1 MKSSKYLDEEETETS
16 TKRSKKS
23 TTNKNSKKLKQKK
36 SPITKTEKEKEGKS
50 KDTSELSLSVKN
62 AQNIEKCLSYLES
75 YFNNMNVS
83 DMDNIITEKNL
94 TNFQKLNE
102 KENIEVDLLLTKIYN
117 KIFGSENLYT
127 SFFSDPDENDQK
139 IDITL
144 ALLDEAIQNIEN
156 FDDAVVSLDNFELK
170 GNVLKLIKFMKINL
184 KDNLAKEDMKL
195 LDSYINELP
204 SKFYSKNYL
213 EILKYKSKIYKNN
226 YELLKNIENID
237 ETFSNLESYYE
248 QLSAI
253 ENLFTDI
260 EIENDEE
267 KKNYISV
274 TKKDLKKKKKKK
286 SKDDSD
292 DDDDDDISTSKSKKN
307 KITEYDLINYG
318 QFLVNICIY
327 KKFNFQNE
335 EKSIETKK
343 PQKSNKKEKQKPK
356 QKAKSKPKQKPT
368 KTKNKKKST
377 EEEENEEEEEEEEQ
391 NEQEKEEEENED
403 QENDEEEEEEESEE
417 DDENCLNIF
426 LKDVAEQPEPK
437 KKKGKDKGKN
447 KGKEE
452 SKLSDI
458 LKDKVCIST
467 MERKNLFEIIKKN
480 VENFKNLTKNSKS
493 HDIKEI
499 KEKLDLYITSI
510 EQDKN
515 ISINP
520 SKINHI
526 KYYNNFSNNKS
537 IVPNRDTKVFYV
549 QSRESEKGL
558 LLIEFFLTDEKKD
571 IIFTLSRYNL
581 DTDDFNEI
589 YTTDKTNKKC
599 KICVYFDGKSLYQL
613 EFNNEY
619 SWLNSKEINYNISM
633 FKISDEKNIPKEEEN
648 KIITQK
654 ENVDNINNN
663 INEEEQEKKEE
674 KIDINENEENKNI
687 KKKNKKEKKEVVVK
701 KKLKEEINTKEEKI
715 SPALL
720 NNEKEIKF
728 SCGYENYSF
737 EFNCN
742 KIHKKIQDYQE
753 SQKNNTNKKN
763 EISIL
768 IYLNKIHFVNIDEN
782 NKIKYIECSDEK
794 DNVISK
800 KFFNKALI
808 NYLKENYK
816 SENENQ
822 NENKKVEINIYS
834 QNKNLSQVSQKIK
847 EIIYALEDYSINNED
862 KSQNQMYIQF
872 FEKVGFYPDKKI
884 CNYEIK
890 YNLYNFTDQ
899 CLIYHLYLN
908 HIQERE
914 MDNSTLVMIFDKNA
928 IHITALNQNV
938 IFNKFKTL
946 EKKWKKKYY
955 SEIKFDDIK
964 TVNNFI
970 LAVVNTF
977 EGLDLVLCNINN
989 EENKEDIENKFKQIK
1004 QFIDEKLE
1012 EGIRTF
1018 IYDED
1023 KLIAE
1028 SLKYIGMFGDE

>member
-1 MKSSKYLDEEETETS
+1 MKSSKYIDEEETETS
-16 TKRSKKS
+16 TRRSKKS
-23 TTNKNSKKLKQKK
+23 AANKNNKKLKQKK
-36 SPITKTEKEKEGKS
+36 AKLTKTQKEGKS

-62 AQNIEKCLSYLES
+62 TQNIEKCLSYLES
-75 YFNNMNVS
+75 YLNNLNLS
-83 DMDNIITEKNL
+83 DIDNIITEKNL
-94 TNFQKLNE
+94 TNFQKLDE
-102 KENIEVDLLLTKIYN
+102 IENIEVDLLLTKIYN

-127 SFFSDPDENDQK
+127 SFFSDLDEDEQK

-144 ALLDEAIQNIEN
+144 ALIDEAVQNIEN

-170 GNVLKLIKFMKINL
+170 GNILKLIKFLKINL
-184 KDNLAKEDMKL
+184 KKNLDKEDMKQ
-195 LDSYINELP
+195 LDTYINELP
-204 SKFYSKNYL
+204 NKFYSKNYL

-286 SKDDSD
+286 SKDDDSD
-292 DDDDDDISTSKSKKN
+292 EDDDDISTSKSKKE
-307 KITEYDLINYG
+307 KITEDDLINYG

-327 KKFNFQNE
+327 KEFNFKTE
-335 EKSIETKK
+335 EKKIEAKK
-343 PQKSNKKEKQKPK
+343 PQKSNKKQKQKPK
-356 QKAKSKPKQKPT
+356 PKAKSNKKQKPS
-368 KTKNKKKST
+368 KIKSKKKST
-377 EEEENEEEEEEEEQ
+377 EEEEDEEEEEEDEEQ
-391 NEQEKEEEENED
+391 NETQEKEEEENED
-403 QENDEEEEEEESEE
+403 QEDDEEEEEEESED

-426 LKDVAEQPEPK
+426 LKDVAQQPEGK
-437 KKKGKDKGKN
+437 KKKGKGKGKS

-452 SKLSDI
+452 TKLSDI
-458 LKDKVCIST
+458 LKDKICIST

-493 HDIKEI
+493 LEIKEI
-499 KEKLDLYITSI
+499 KEKLNLYITSI
-510 EQDKN
+510 EENKN
-515 ISINP
+515 ITINP

-537 IVPNRDTKVFYV
+537 IVSNRDTKVFYV
-549 QSRESEKGL
+549 QNRENEKGL

-571 IIFTLSRYNL
+571 IIFTLSRYDL
-581 DTDDFNEI
+581 GTDDFSEI
-589 YTTDKTNKKC
+589 YTTDKINKKC
-599 KICVYFDGKSLYQL
+599 KICVYFDEKSLYQL

-619 SWLNSKEINYNISM
+619 SWINSKEINYNISM
-633 FKISDEKNIPKEEEN
+633 FKISDEKNIPKEDEN
-648 KIITQK
+648 KKITQK

-663 INEEEQEKKEE
+663 IKEEENIDTNKKE
-674 KIDINENEENKNI
+674 EENKNI
-687 KKKNKKEKKEVVVK
+687 KKKNKKEKKEVTERK
-701 KKLKEEINTKEEKI
+701 KQKEEINTKEEKI

-728 SCGYENYSF
+728 SCNYENFNF

-742 KIHKKIQDYQE
+742 KIHKKIKDYQE
-753 SQKNNTNKKN
+753 SQKNNNANKTSN

-768 IYLNKIHFVNIDEN
+768 IYLNKIRFVNIDEN

-834 QNKNLSQVSQKIK
+834 QNRNLSQISQKIK
-847 EIIYALEDYSINNED
+847 DIISALEDYSINNED
-862 KSQNQMYIQF
+862 KYQNKIYIQF
-872 FEKVGFYPDKKI
+872 FEKLGFYPDKKI

-914 MDNSTLVMIFDKNA
+914 IDNSTLVMIFDKNA
-928 IHITALNQNV
+928 IHITALNQNI
-938 IFNKFKTL
+938 IFNKFKIL

-955 SEIKFDDIK
+955 SDIKFDDIK

-989 EENKEDIENKFKQIK
+989 EENKEDIDNKFKQIK
-1004 QFIDEKLE
+1004 QFIDEKID

>member
-1 MKSSKYLDEEETETS
+1 MKSSKYIDEEETETS
-16 TKRSKKS
+16 TRRSKKS
-23 TTNKNSKKLKQKK
+23 AANKNNKKLKQKK
-36 SPITKTEKEKEGKS
+36 AKLTKTQKEGKS

-62 AQNIEKCLSYLES
+62 TQNIEKCLSYLES
-75 YFNNMNVS
+75 YLNNLNIS
-83 DMDNIITEKNL
+83 DIDNIITEKNL
-94 TNFQKLNE
+94 TNFQKLDE
-102 KENIEVDLLLTKIYN
+102 IENIEVDLLLTKIYN

-127 SFFSDPDENDQK
+127 SFFSDLDEDEQK

-144 ALLDEAIQNIEN
+144 ALIDEAVQNIEN

-170 GNVLKLIKFMKINL
+170 GNILKLIKFLKINL
-184 KDNLAKEDMKL
+184 KENLDQEDMKQ
-195 LDSYINELP
+195 LDTYINELP

-213 EILKYKSKIYKNN
+213 EILKYKTKIYKNN

-286 SKDDSD
+286 SKDDDSDED
-292 DDDDDDISTSKSKKN
+292 DDDNSTSKSKKG
-307 KITEYDLINYG
+307 KITEDDLINYG

-327 KKFNFQNE
+327 KKFNFKTE
-335 EKSIETKK
+335 EKKIEAKK

-356 QKAKSKPKQKPT
+356 QKAKSKTKQKPS
-368 KTKNKKKST
+368 KIKNKKKST
-377 EEEENEEEEEEEEQ
+377 EEEEDEEEEEEDEEQ
-391 NEQEKEEEENED
+391 NETQEKEEEENED
-403 QENDEEEEEEESEE
+403 QEDDEEEEEEESED

-426 LKDVAEQPEPK
+426 LKDVAQQPEGK
-437 KKKGKDKGKN
+437 KKKGKGKGKGKS

-452 SKLSDI
+452 TKLSDI
-458 LKDKVCIST
+458 LKDKICIST

-493 HDIKEI
+493 LEIKEI
-499 KEKLDLYITSI
+499 KEKLNLYITSI
-510 EQDKN
+510 EENKN
-515 ISINP
+515 ITINP

-537 IVPNRDTKVFYV
+537 IVSNRDTKVFYV
-549 QSRESEKGL
+549 QNRENEKGL

-571 IIFTLSRYNL
+571 IIFTLSRYDL
-581 DTDDFNEI
+581 ATDDFSEI
-589 YTTDKTNKKC
+589 YTTDKINKKC
-599 KICVYFDGKSLYQL
+599 KICVYFDEKSLYQL

-619 SWLNSKEINYNISM
+619 SWINSKEINYNISM
-633 FKISDEKNIPKEEEN
+633 FKISDEKNIPKEDEN

-663 INEEEQEKKEE
+663 IKEEE
-674 KIDINENEENKNI
+674 KIDTNKKEEENKNI
-687 KKKNKKEKKEVVVK
+687 KKKNKKEKKEVTERK
-701 KKLKEEINTKEEKI
+701 KQKEEINTKEEKI

-728 SCGYENYSF
+728 SCNYENFNF

-753 SQKNNTNKKN
+753 SLKNNNTKKN
-763 EISIL
+763 SNDISIL
-768 IYLNKIHFVNIDEN
+768 IYLNKIRFVNIDEN

-800 KFFNKALI
+800 KFFNKTLI
-808 NYLKENYK
+808 NYLKENCK
-816 SENENQ
+816 SEKENQ
-822 NENKKVEINIYS
+822 NANNKVEINIYS
-834 QNKNLSQVSQKIK
+834 QNRNLSQVSQKIK
-847 EIIYALEDYSINNED
+847 DIISALEDYSINNED
-862 KSQNQMYIQF
+862 KYQNKIYIQF
-872 FEKVGFYPDKKI
+872 FEKLGFYPDKKI

-914 MDNSTLVMIFDKNA
+914 IDDSTLVMIFDKNA

-938 IFNKFKTL
+938 IFNKFKIL

-955 SEIKFDDIK
+955 SDIKFDDIK

-970 LAVVNTF
+970 LAVVDTF
-977 EGLDLVLCNINN
+977 EGLDLVLCSINN
-989 EENKEDIENKFKQIK
+989 EENKEDVDNKFKQIK
-1004 QFIDEKLE
+1004 QFIDEKIE
-1012 EGIRTF
+1012 DGIRTF
-1018 IYDED
+1018 IYDEE
-1023 KLIAE
+1023 KLISE
-1028 SLKYIGMFGDE
+1028 TLKYIGMFGDE

>member
-1 MKSSKYLDEEETETS
+1 MKSSKYIDEEETETS
-16 TKRSKKS
+16 TKRSKKL
-23 TTNKNSKKLKQKK
+23 TKNKNSKKLKQKK
-36 SPITKTEKEKEGKS
+36 SKLIKTEKEGKS
-50 KDTSELSLSVKN
+50 RDTSELSLSVKSN
-62 AQNIEKCLSYLES
+62 QNIEKCLSYLES
-75 YFNNMNVS
+75 YLIKLNVS

-94 TNFQKLNE
+94 TSFQKLNE

-127 SFFSDPDENDQK
+127 SFFSDPDENEQK

-170 GNVLKLIKFMKINL
+170 GNILKLIKFMKINL
-184 KDNLAKEDMKL
+184 KDNLEKEDMKQ

-204 SKFYSKNYL
+204 GKFYSKNYL

-292 DDDDDDISTSKSKKN
+292 EDDDDISSSKSKKN
-307 KITEYDLINYG
+307 KITENDLINYG

-327 KKFNFQNE
+327 KKFNFKTE
-335 EKSIETKK
+335 EKKIETKK
-343 PQKSNKKEKQKPK
+343 AQKSNKKPKEKPK
-356 QKAKSKPKQKPT
+356 QKAKSKPKQKPS
-368 KTKNKKKST
+368 KTKNKNKST
-377 EEEENEEEEEEEEQ
+377 EKEEDEEEEGEDEEQ
-391 NEQEKEEEENED
+391 NEKQEKEEEENED
-403 QENDEEEEEEESEE
+403 QEDDEEEEEEESED

-426 LKDVAEQPEPK
+426 LKDVAQQPEPK
-437 KKKGKDKGKN
+437 KKKGKGKGKN

-452 SKLSDI
+452 TKLSDI
-458 LKDKVCIST
+458 LKDKICISI

-493 HDIKEI
+493 YEIKEI
-499 KEKLDLYITSI
+499 KEKLDLYITSV

-520 SKINHI
+520 SKINQI
-526 KYYNNFSNNKS
+526 KYYNNFSNNTS

-549 QSRESEKGL
+549 QNRENEKGL

-581 DTDDFNEI
+581 ETDDFNEI
-589 YTTDKTNKKC
+589 YTTDKINKKC
-599 KICVYFDGKSLYQL
+599 KICVYFDEKSLYQL

-619 SWLNSKEINYNISM
+619 SWINPKEINYNISM
-633 FKISDEKNIPKEEEN
+633 FKISDEKNILKEEEN
-648 KIITQK
+648 KLITQK
-654 ENVDNINNN
+654 ENVENINNN
-663 INEEEQEKKEE
+663 INEEEKNE
-674 KIDINENEENKNI
+674 INENEENKNI
-687 KKKNKKEKKEVVVK
+687 KKKNKKEKKEVKVK
-701 KKLKEEINTKEEKI
+701 KILKEEINTKEEKI
-715 SPALL
+715 SSALL

-728 SCGYENYSF
+728 SCGYENFSF

-753 SQKNNTNKKN
+753 SQKNNTNKTSN

-768 IYLNKIHFVNIDEN
+768 IYLNKIRFVNIDEN
-782 NKIKYIECSDEK
+782 NKIKYIEYSDEK

-800 KFFNKALI
+800 KFFNKVLI

-847 EIIYALEDYSINNED
+847 EIISALEDYSINNED
-862 KSQNQMYIQF
+862 KYQNQIYIQF
-872 FEKVGFYPDKKI
+872 FEKIGFYPDKKI

-914 MDNSTLVMIFDKNA
+914 IENSTLVMIFDKNA

-955 SEIKFDDIK
+955 SEIKFNDIK

-970 LAVVNTF
+970 LAVVDTF

-1004 QFIDEKLE
+1004 QFIDEKIE
-1012 EGIRTF
+1012 NGIRTF

-1028 SLKYIGMFGDE
+1028 TLKYIGMFGDE